1 MAEATIDK
9 ATCENCGAEVRD
21 GTSFCY
27 SCGKPVGEA
36 VANAEPADTASNGTA
51 TVSADAQAAL
61 DDLAERLKI
70 EEAPADDPLA
80 QAAAERK
87 KARVR
92 GRRSEVVWDAG
103 DGGGKLFILVTL
115 LIFVMTAVVVFVAVY
130 WK

>member
-27 SCGKPVGEA
+27 SCGKPGGEA

-70 EEAPADDPLA
+70 EEAPVDDPLA

-92 GRRSEVVWDAG
+92 GRRSEVVWDPG